1 MLKVIKNMTINI
13 DGSLFDMSKP
23 KIMGILNVTPDS
35 FYDGGHFST
44 QKEILNQVEK
54 MIDEGADIIDLG
66 GFSSRPGAKEI
77 TLEDEEKRV
86 LPIVKL
92 IYKTFKNVL
101 ISVDTFR
108 SELAK
113 KSLDNGAKIINDISG
128 GDLDK
133 EMFKTIGEYKVPYI
147 MMHMKGIPKNMQ
159 DNPNYEDVTVDIIKD
174 FSRKIENAQ
183 SQGIN
188 DIIIDPGFGF
198 GKTLNHNYKIL
209 NNLELFKI
217 LNRPIL
223 VGISRK
229 SMIYKVLNNTPQ
241 RALTGTISLNTI
253 ALIMG
258 ANLLRVHDVKEA
270 KETINLFN
278 YLKENV

>member
-1 MLKVIKNMTINI
+1 
-13 DGSLFDMSKP
+13 
-23 KIMGILNVTPDS
+23 
-35 FYDGGHFST
+35 
-44 QKEILNQVEK
+44 

-133 EMFKTIGEYKVPYI
+133 EMFKTIGDYKAPYI

-198 GKTLNHNYKIL
+198 GKTLNHNYEIL

>member
-1 MLKVIKNMTINI
+1 MFV
-13 DGSLFDMSKP
+13 
-23 KIMGILNVTPDS
+23 
-35 FYDGGHFST
+35 Y
-44 QKEILNQVEK
+44 E
-54 MIDEGADIIDLG
+54 
-66 GFSSRPGAKEI
+66 
-77 TLEDEEKRV
+77 
-86 LPIVKL
+86 
-92 IYKTFKNVL
+92 
-101 ISVDTFR
+101 
-108 SELAK
+108 
-113 KSLDNGAKIINDISG
+113 SG
-128 GDLDK
+128 
-133 EMFKTIGEYKVPYI
+133 V
-147 MMHMKGIPKNMQ
+147 PKNMQ

-188 DIIIDPGFGF
+188 EIIIDPGFGF
-198 GKTLNHNYKIL
+198 GKTLNHNYEIL

-241 RALTGTISLNTI
+241 SALTGTISLNTI
-253 ALIMG
+253 ALMMG

-278 YLKENV
+278 YFKKNV

>member
-1 MLKVIKNMTINI
+1 MTINI

-44 QKEILNQVEK
+44 HKEILNQVEK

-86 LPIVKL
+86 LPTVKL

-133 EMFKTIGEYKVPYI
+133 EMFKTIGDYKAPYI

-198 GKTLNHNYKIL
+198 GKTLNHNYEIL

-270 KETINLFN
+270 RETINLFN